1 MQKTALP
8 FHATAPSEWI
18 QQLHKELQ
26 NQTDLLVFK
35 DHIEGLEIDLTT
47 EHQSVGIPPKNN
59 TQWKQVFQLE
69 IEDEVSA
76 NKILLAALMQGAAG
90 LLLSSSKNNC
100 DWTKVLDQIE
110 VAYIDCWIILTDAA
124 QLQQFDQ
131 ANLASK
137 KPAIEFLFNEG
148 EQANYFSAFDF
159 QQIGATISTQLS
171 VLLLDIHRDLETNN
185 IKTKYFFELGLGTQY
200 FLELSKIRAFRH
212 LLSRL
217 EAIHDIQIQY
227 ELIAKTGCANKSL
240 KDPYTNLLRQATE
253 ALSAVTG
260 GCDALCIQ
268 AYDQLSTEGTDDFS
282 RRMALNIGNLIQE
295 EAQMKNTDDP
305 LKNARIVEALTTA
318 IVKQAWESLIVAD
331 EFENLADF
339 EPQIAQARERRIQ
352 KFKTGDQLMIG
363 INQFE
368 NTFETKVKTW
378 GPAPTA
384 FGFPYLIYELV

>member
-18 QQLHKELQ
+18 KQLHKELQ
-26 NQTDLLVFK
+26 NQTNLLVFK

-47 EHQSVGIPPKNN
+47 AHQSVGIPPKNN

-110 VAYIDCWIILTDAA
+110 VAYIDCWIVLQDQTQLT
-124 QLQQFDQ
+124 QFEEENLQP
-131 ANLASK
+131 K
-137 KPAIEFLFNEG
+137 KAHIDFLFSEST
-148 EQANYFSAFDF
+148 QSNYFSAFDL
-159 QQIGATISTQLS
+159 QQIGATISTQLGF
-171 VLLLDIHRDLETNN
+171 LLLSLHRTLENN
-185 IKTKYFFELGLGTQY
+185 QLQTKYFFEFGVGTQY
-200 FLELSKIRAFRH
+200 FLEIAKLRAFRH
-212 LLSRL
+212 LITRL
-217 EAIHDIQIQY
+217 EAIHQVKIQY

-268 AYDQLSTEGTDDFS
+268 AYDQLSIEGTDDFS

-318 IVKQAWESLIVAD
+318 IVNQAWESLIVAD

-339 EPQIAQARERRIQ
+339 KPQIAQARERRIQ
-352 KFKTGDQLMIG
+352 KFKTGNQLMIG